1 MERSVRAIDWSEQRL
16 RELSRVSSRDRGWRG
31 FDASLIR
38 VAGGA
43 SQTVVLGRHNIT
55 MLAGSPL
62 RTLVR
67 CDDLV
72 GDRLQRPG
80 DFDILPSRSYVS
92 WIDEGDGLFLAVGL
106 NHELLCEVAFAMRL
120 QPEKITITPRL
131 THREPRVEHILW
143 ALKAEL
149 EADEPE
155 GRLYAESLGVAL
167 AAQLLRPYA
176 SSLRK
181 PIASGL
187 PNRRLR
193 RVLAYI
199 QERLAG
205 DLSLAEIAE
214 VAGISPSHF
223 KLLFKQSVGVPV
235 HRYVLQ
241 KRIERAAELLTRTQI
256 PLCDVALQA
265 GFANQ
270 SHMALC
276 LRRSIGLT
284 PKALRDA
291 I

>member
-1 MERSVRAIDWSEQRL
+1 MERAFRASDWREQRL
-16 RELSRVSSRDRGWRG
+16 RPVSRLSSRDRGWRG
-31 FDASLIR
+31 FDATLIR

-43 SQTVVLGRHNIT
+43 SEPVILARHNVT

-62 RTLVR
+62 RTEVR
-67 CDDLV
+67 CDNLV
-72 GDRLQRPG
+72 GNRLQRPG
-80 DFDILPSRSYVS
+80 DFDILPASSAVS
-92 WIDEGDGLFLAVGL
+92 WVDEGDGLFLAVGL
-106 NHELLCEVAFAMRL
+106 NHELLCEAAVAMRL
-120 QPEKITITPRL
+120 QPEKVVVTPQL
-131 THREPRVEHILW
+131 THREPRIEHILW

-149 EADEPE
+149 ECDEPE

-167 AAQLLRPYA
+167 AAQVLRPFA
-176 SSLRK
+176 SSFRQ
-181 PIASGL
+181 PVSGGL

-199 QERLAG
+199 QERLAS

-214 VAGISPSHF
+214 VAGISASHF
-223 KLLFKQSVGVPV
+223 KMLFKQSVGVPV

-241 KRIERAAELLTRTQI
+241 KRIERAAELLTRTQV

-276 LRRSIGLT
+276 LRRSMGVT